1 MAYSYEEL
9 MSAWENE
16 TNDPETQEWRDDLT
30 ADERKLVEQWDDN
43 YEQGLAQ
50 MILRSRAN
58 SEKFKKLNAELNDPD
73 SAKRA
78 KALEMYLDDDI
89 PVALLEKAMQDSNPD
104 VRCNVMFYCQGKENT
119 PAALIEAGIKDTC
132 DYVQLAALKASNGRS
147 DISLD
152 AIRHALKNPH
162 ISVASAAIDAY
173 RAGNYPAIQE
183 VVPPEICYVCQSG
196 DAILRVSI
204 PADAQIRQVNGEL
217 YASKGVILDAIHATD
232 PAREAAMPFYKG
244 VPVEPAYFDLRLAI
258 QRSPYDH
265 SIVGGLHIYP
275 TLEGVQERCAALRQ
289 QEHEMHLKHELE
301 YKDTPE
307 ELHDWMEKLPPE
319 DRHTVM
325 KWEWEDETPYS
336 ESREWRNGL
345 SPEDRQLVEQWDAE
359 NRMSHPPV
367 IDSMGKNENDTLQ
380 QNTDHFALDEPEMEL

>member
-1 MAYSYEEL
+1 MAYS
-9 MSAWENE
+9 
-16 TNDPETQEWRDDLT
+16 
-30 ADERKLVEQWDDN
+30 
-43 YEQGLAQ
+43 
-50 MILRSRAN
+50 
-58 SEKFKKLNAELNDPD
+58 EKFEKLNAGLSDPD
-73 SAKRA
+73 PAKRA
-78 KALEMYLDDDI
+78 EALEMYLDDDI

-152 AIRHALKNPH
+152 AIRHALKDPH

-183 VVPPEICYVCQSG
+183 VVPPEVCYVCQSG
-196 DAILRVSI
+196 DTVLRVSI
-204 PADAQIRQVNGEL
+204 PADAQVRNVNHSL
-217 YASKGVILDAIHATD
+217 YASKGIVLDAVCATNPD
-232 PAREAAMPFYKG
+232 AEAAMPFRKG
-244 VPVEPAYFDLRLAI
+244 EPVEPSYFDLRI
-258 QRSPYDH
+258 FDSWH
-265 SIVGGLHIYP
+265 SGTVGGLHFYP
-275 TLEGVQERCAALRQ
+275 TLEEAQERCASIRQ
-289 QEHEMHLKHELE
+289 QKHEMQLKHELE

-325 KWEWEDETPYS
+325 KWKWEDETPYS

-345 SPEDRQLVEQWDAE
+345 SPEDHQLVEQWDAE
-359 NRMSHPPV
+359 NWMSHPPV
-367 IDSMGKNENDTLQ
+367 IEEQTIKSSIAAAKDLSSRQEMNMVADRSSKALQ
-380 QNTDHFALDEPEMEL
+380 L

>member
-1 MAYSYEEL
+1 MAY
-9 MSAWENE
+9 
-16 TNDPETQEWRDDLT
+16 
-30 ADERKLVEQWDDN
+30 
-43 YEQGLAQ
+43 
-50 MILRSRAN
+50 

-73 SAKRA
+73 PAKRA
-78 KALEMYLDDDI
+78 EVLEMYLDNDI
-89 PVALLEKAMQDSNPD
+89 PIALLEKAMQDSNPD

-152 AIRHALKNPH
+152 AIRYALKNQH

-183 VVPPEICYVCQSG
+183 VVPPEVCYVCQSG

-217 YASKGVILDAIHATD
+217 YASKGVILDAIYATD

-244 VPVEPAYFDLRLAI
+244 EPVEPAYFDLRLAI

-275 TLEGVQERCAALRQ
+275 TLEGVQERCATLRQ
-289 QEHEMHLKHELE
+289 QNHEMQLRHKLE
-301 YKDTPE
+301 YMDTPE

-345 SPEDRQLVEQWDAE
+345 SPEDHQLVEQWDAE
-359 NRMSHPPV
+359 NWMSHPPL
-367 IDSMGKNENDTLQ
+367 IDAMGENENNTLQ
-380 QNTDHFALDEPEMEL
+380 QNTDHFALDEPETEL

>member
-119 PAALIEAGIKDTC
+119 PAALIEAGIKDT
-132 DYVQLAALKASNGRS
+132 
-147 DISLD
+147 
-152 AIRHALKNPH
+152 
-162 ISVASAAIDAY
+162 
-173 RAGNYPAIQE
+173 
-183 VVPPEICYVCQSG
+183 
-196 DAILRVSI
+196 
-204 PADAQIRQVNGEL
+204 
-217 YASKGVILDAIHATD
+217 
-232 PAREAAMPFYKG
+232 
-244 VPVEPAYFDLRLAI
+244 
-258 QRSPYDH
+258 
-265 SIVGGLHIYP
+265 
-275 TLEGVQERCAALRQ
+275 
-289 QEHEMHLKHELE
+289 
-301 YKDTPE
+301 
-307 ELHDWMEKLPPE
+307 
-319 DRHTVM
+319 
-325 KWEWEDETPYS
+325 
-336 ESREWRNGL
+336 
-345 SPEDRQLVEQWDAE
+345 
-359 NRMSHPPV
+359 
-367 IDSMGKNENDTLQ
+367 
-380 QNTDHFALDEPEMEL
+380 